1 MLIYHPAFDAY
12 HCVFRMLALAVAL
25 KEAEIDLL
33 RICDFYL
40 TFPSA
45 IASVR
50 LPNGLA
56 HGRKIA
62 KAAANIYRD
71 PINPKNVFRD
81 MAEIQTSALRNIA
94 ASGFIDL
101 DLFEKGK
108 LKIITSNAIPE
119 QIKEKISNFEITSGE
134 TFEFLVKELSAIPL
148 QGINGLKHRTDLLE
162 YRYDIN

>member
-12 HCVFRMLALAVAL
+12 HCVFRMLALA
-25 KEAEIDLL
+25 EAFEEADIDLL

-40 TFPSA
+40 IFPSA
-45 IASVR
+45 IACAR
-50 LPNGLA
+50 LPSNLSR
-56 HGRKIA
+56 GRKIA
-62 KAAANIYRD
+62 KLAANTYRD
-71 PINPKNVFRD
+71 PINPKTVFRD

-101 DLFEKGK
+101 ELFEKGT
-108 LKIITSNAIPE
+108 LKIVNPDIIPK
-119 QIKEKISNFEITSGE
+119 QIREKISIFSAELGDI
-134 TFEFLVKELSAIPL
+134 FDFLVSELSTIPL